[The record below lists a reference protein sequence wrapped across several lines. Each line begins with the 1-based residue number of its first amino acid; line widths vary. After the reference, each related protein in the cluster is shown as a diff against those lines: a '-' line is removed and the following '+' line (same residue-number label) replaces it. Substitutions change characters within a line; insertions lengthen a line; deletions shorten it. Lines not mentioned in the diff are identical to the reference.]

1 MVAAPLFAGLFT
13 TSAGAFSLAQ
23 TLSTVATAVG
33 AIGSIQQGRASQAS
47 LNYQAAVQ
55 RQQAEREKQA
65 ATAREAD
72 FRRAQSRAAGTRRA
86 GLTGVVAGEG
96 SPLLAT
102 EDFAGE
108 VELSAL
114 RIREGGEIRA
124 TRLEQAAE
132 LSKFQAG
139 AASRAGFF
147 GAGALLAR
155 GAGKA
160 SKDPF
165 FK

>member
-1 MVAAPLFAGLFT
+1 MGLET
-13 TSAGAFSLAQ
+13 ATIISLVSAGFGAVG
-23 TLSTVATAVG
+23 TVA
-33 AIGSIQQGRASQAS
+33 QGQASKAS

-55 RQQAEREKQA
+55 RQQAERETQA
-65 ATAREAD
+65 AAARESD

-108 VELSAL
+108 VELSAQ

-124 TRLEQAAE
+124 TRLEQAAG
-132 LSKFQAG
+132 LSQFQGA

-147 GAGALLAR
+147 GAGALLAK

-165 FK
+165 FKKG